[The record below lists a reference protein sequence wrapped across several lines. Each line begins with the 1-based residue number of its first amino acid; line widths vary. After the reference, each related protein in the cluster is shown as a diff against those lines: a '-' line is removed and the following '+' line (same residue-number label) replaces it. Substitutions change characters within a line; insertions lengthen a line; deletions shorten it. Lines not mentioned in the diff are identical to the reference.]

1 MESHN
6 PFMFQTTNQPTVLF
20 WFGCFKTNP
29 RTVNFQGPCAHS
41 KPSLRQRHE
50 AKFTFLT
57 PGVVLIFSFP
67 PGNQTWL
74 AGKSLTKWKLYREI
88 IHKWSILHCN
98 VWLYRKALK
107 PLLGLLVLS
116 LCQPPGQFH
125 LFARCF
131 FLVFFITQWM
141 EKSRQYRACMGLK
154 KTCTCS
160 PAYNIDIHLQMQI
173 YNLYNVQFTPPPT
186 EANKYFDTFQ
196 AKGNI

>member
-1 MESHN
+1 
-6 PFMFQTTNQPTVLF
+6 
-20 WFGCFKTNP
+20 
-29 RTVNFQGPCAHS
+29 VNFQGPCAHS

-131 FLVFFITQWM
+131 FWF
-141 EKSRQYRACMGLK
+141 SS
-154 KTCTCS
+154 S
-160 PAYNIDIHLQMQI
+160 PNGWRKA
-173 YNLYNVQFTPPPT
+173 
-186 EANKYFDTFQ
+186 
-196 AKGNI
+196 GNTGHAWDWKRHVHVHPHII